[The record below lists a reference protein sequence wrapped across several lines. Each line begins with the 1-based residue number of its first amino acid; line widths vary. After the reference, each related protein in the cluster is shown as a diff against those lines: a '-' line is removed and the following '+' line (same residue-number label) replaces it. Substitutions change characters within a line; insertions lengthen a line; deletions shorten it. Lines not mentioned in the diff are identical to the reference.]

1 MSFVETFRAVLRLAR
16 VALASILLVG
26 VPLAEA
32 ATCAG
37 EDFAA
42 ASEFSIA
49 VADGALLASADD
61 SVGGDD
67 HGSQPAGDAHC
78 IHGHCH
84 HSTPFKDSER
94 VAPVVAESSAI
105 AQSLV
110 SDGVITRVSAGPER
124 PPKA

>member
-1 MSFVETFRAVLRLAR
+1 LRLAR

-42 ASEFSIA
+42 ASEISI
-49 VADGALLASADD
+49 VADGAVLASADE

-67 HGSQPAGDAHC
+67 HGSQPGGDAHC

-94 VAPVVAESSAI
+94 VAPVVAESSAM

>member
-1 MSFVETFRAVLRLAR
+1 LRLAR

-37 EDFAA
+37 EDLMATGQISNA
-42 ASEFSIA
+42 H
-49 VADGALLASADD
+49 ADGASRASAYHP
-61 SVGGDD
+61 GDD
-67 HGSQPAGDAHC
+67 GHGTQPAGDAHC

>member
-1 MSFVETFRAVLRLAR
+1 MRLAR

-37 EDFAA
+37 EDLSVAG
-42 ASEFSIA
+42 EISIA
-49 VADGALLASADD
+49 HAVGAVLASANHP
-61 SVGGDD
+61 GDD
-67 HGSQPAGDAHC
+67 GHGTHPAGDAHC

-94 VAPVVAESSAI
+94 VTAVMAESSAI
-105 AQSLV
+105 VPSLI
-110 SDGVITRVSAGPER
+110 SDSVITRVSAGPER